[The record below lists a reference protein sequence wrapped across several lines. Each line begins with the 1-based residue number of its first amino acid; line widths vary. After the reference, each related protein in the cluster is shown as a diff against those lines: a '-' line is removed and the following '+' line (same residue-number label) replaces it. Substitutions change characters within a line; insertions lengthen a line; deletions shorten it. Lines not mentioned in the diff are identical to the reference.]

1 LKSQIENQKSKIEK
15 VIMASEDVKRL
26 FVLIS
31 FFLFVFLTFFFLF
44 WRPRLT
50 DVRRY
55 QRELRDKQA
64 ELIQLERDAQDWPDT
79 ITREMLEQYE
89 DKLERLW
96 SLIPSEEEVSVLL
109 DEIQTHAK
117 SANLEILS
125 LARSSTPAGTSSR
138 SARSTATASAKSKK
152 AADEPS
158 RYIRVPYKISL
169 GGGYSGL
176 VRFLRRLEDSERLVT
191 VIGMTMR
198 AGQGRHP
205 VDAEIQ
211 FNIFYS
217 KVGVEG

>member
-1 LKSQIENQKSKIEK
+1 
-15 VIMASEDVKRL
+15 MASEDVKRL

-31 FFLFVFLTFFFLF
+31 FFLLVFLAFFFLL
-44 WRPRLT
+44 WRPKLT
-50 DVRRY
+50 DLRRY

-64 ELIQLERDAQDWPDT
+64 ELVQLERDAQDWPDT

-109 DEIQTHAK
+109 DEIQTHAR
-117 SANLEILS
+117 SSDLEILS
-125 LARSSTPAGTSSR
+125 LTRSSTSGGTSSR
-138 SARSTATASAKSKK
+138 SARSGTAASGNPK
-152 AADEPS
+152 AAGEPS
-158 RYIRVPYKISL
+158 RYVRVPYKISL

-176 VRFLRRLEDSERLVT
+176 VKFMRRLEDSERLVT
-191 VIGMTMR
+191 VTSMR
-198 AGQGRHP
+198 MNAGQGQHP

>member
-1 LKSQIENQKSKIEK
+1 M
-15 VIMASEDVKRL
+15 VSEDVKKL

-31 FFLFVFLTFFFLF
+31 FFLLVFLAFFFLL
-44 WRPRLT
+44 WRPKLT
-50 DVRRY
+50 DLRRY

-64 ELIQLERDAQDWPDT
+64 ELVQLERDAQDWPDT

-96 SLIPSEEEVSVLL
+96 SLIPSEEEISVLL
-109 DEIQTHAK
+109 DEIQTHAR
-117 SANLEILS
+117 SADLEILS
-125 LARSSTPAGTSSR
+125 LTRSSTPTGASSQPAR
-138 SARSTATASAKSKK
+138 SAAGEPK
-152 AADEPS
+152 AAGEAS

-176 VRFLRRLEDSERLVT
+176 VKFLRRLEDSERLVT
-191 VIGMTMR
+191 VTSMKMN
-198 AGQGRHP
+198 AGQGQHP